1 MWYILITGDGYFT
14 GQYSDSRLSR
24 EGCIS
29 IHAELPPYDDGNKN
43 KACKWVND
51 AWVFDEEKYMELT
64 GYKTGEKTV
73 EEQIQELVEERKEI
87 KQRLDEHE
95 EMLFTLV
102 DVAMGGE

>member
-14 GQYSDSRLSR
+14 GTYSRSKMSR
-24 EGCIS
+24 EGCTLIN
-29 IHAELPPYDDGNKN
+29 AELPPYDDENKN

-64 GYKTGEKTV
+64 GCTTGEKTV
-73 EEQIQELVEERKEI
+73 EEQIQELVDGREEI